1 MKKYKL
7 TSLMRKYPKWYIE
20 DRQKYLKL
28 YRENYGADLVFNENP
43 QLNDMTS
50 DTGFDAHY
58 TYQGPWVMRKLIQ
71 EKPIKHI
78 DVGSWVAY
86 LGFFSALQSTEFV
99 DIRPAK
105 LNIPGL
111 ISKEG
116 SVLELPYKPN
126 SVTSLSCL
134 HVVEHVGLG
143 RYGDPLD
150 PAGTIKAI
158 KSLAG
163 VIAKGGNLYL
173 SLPVGEEITYFNAH
187 RVTDPRK
194 VEKMCSP
201 LKLKQLSAVLDDGTY
216 IEDSSIEQLV
226 GQKYALGLY
235 HFYKKS

>member
-1 MKKYKL
+1 
-7 TSLMRKYPKWYIE
+7 MRKYPKWYTE
-20 DRQKYLKL
+20 DQQKYLNL
-28 YRENYGADLVFNENP
+28 YLEKHGVDLVFAENP
-43 QLNDMTS
+43 QLNDRTS

-58 TYQGPWVMRKLIQ
+58 TYQGPWVMRKLLL
-71 EKPIKHI
+71 EKPEKHI
-78 DVGSWVAY
+78 DVGSWVTY
-86 LGFFSALQSTEFV
+86 LGFFSALQPTEFV

-111 ISKEG
+111 ITKEG
-116 SVLELPYKPN
+116 SVLDLPYKPN
-126 SVTSLSCL
+126 SVSSLSCL

-150 PAGTIKAI
+150 TEGTIRAI
-158 KSLAG
+158 KSLAA

-173 SLPVGEEITYFNAH
+173 ALPVGEEITHFNAH

-194 VEKMCSP
+194 VEKMCDQ

-216 IEDSSIEQLV
+216 IEESTIEQLI

-235 HFYKKS
+235 HFYKES